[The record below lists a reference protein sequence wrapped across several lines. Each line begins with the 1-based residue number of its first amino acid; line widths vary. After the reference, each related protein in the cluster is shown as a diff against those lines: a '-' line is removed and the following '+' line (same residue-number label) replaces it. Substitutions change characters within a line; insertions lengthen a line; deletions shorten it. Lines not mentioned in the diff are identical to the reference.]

1 MAIEY
6 SIRIPP
12 KEAFFQLFQTTGWNE
27 EYQLRL
33 DQLYEALQHSWD
45 AVSAL
50 DDGRLVGFGRV
61 IADGVLHA
69 LIVDMIVLPS
79 HQNRGIGRAILNRLV
94 ERCRASGIRDI
105 QLFCAR
111 GKSGFYER
119 CGFLARPEDAPG
131 MECKRPEVTPQTV
144 LR

>member
-1 MAIEY
+1 MTIEY
-6 SIRIPP
+6 SNVIPP
-12 KEAFFQLFQTTGWNE
+12 KETFFQLFQTTGWNE
-27 EYQLRL
+27 EYQLSP

-50 DDGRLVGFGRV
+50 EDGRLVGFGRA

-94 ERCRASGIRDI
+94 ERCRAAGIRDI

-119 CGFLARPEDAPG
+119 CGFIARPADAPG
-131 MECKRPEVTPQTV
+131 MEYKRPEGAA
-144 LR
+144 

>member
-6 SIRIPP
+6 SSRIPP

-27 EYQLRL
+27 EYQLRP

-45 AVSAL
+45 AVSAFE
-50 DDGRLVGFGRV
+50 DGRLVGFGRV

-79 HQNRGIGRAILNRLV
+79 HQSRGIGRTILTRLV

-111 GKSGFYER
+111 GESGFYER
-119 CGFLARPEDAPG
+119 CGFVARPVDAPG
-131 MECKRPEVTPQTV
+131 REYKRPGSVAPTA
-144 LR
+144 LI